1 MESEDP
7 EFDFFM
13 MEGWQA
19 PWIVVVEQINNT
31 TIVQL
36 LLLPQQ
42 LWHATFQTNILLK
55 LKCVKVGP
63 QIDRTF
69 QNLKCI
75 QMLA

>member
-19 PWIVVVEQINNT
+19 PWIVLVEQINNT
-31 TIVQL
+31 TIVDFL
-36 LLLPQQ
+36 LLLQQ

-55 LKCVKVGP
+55 LKFVKVGP
-63 QIDRTF
+63 QMDRTF
-69 QNLKCI
+69 QKP
-75 QMLA
+75 